1 MNKQYTFT
9 CHSTPHLFEGHSDG
23 IEYTIHAEK
32 TLDEMLE
39 SFRNFLIA
47 SGYQF
52 KITETI
58 QVVDEDWHEP
68 GEGLDDD
75 DDDLPTI
82 KVANIQRGE
91 IFWTDEAE
99 ELDDEGGVTLAY
111 NPHQASIFWTN
122 EGTTM
127 GTVKGG
133 TDAE

>member
-1 MNKQYTFT
+1 M
-9 CHSTPHLFEGHSDG
+9 
-23 IEYTIHAEK
+23 K
-32 TLDEMLE
+32 TGKMRRLKL
-39 SFRNFLIA
+39 
-47 SGYQF
+47 
-52 KITETI
+52 
-58 QVVDEDWHEP
+58 
-68 GEGLDDD
+68 

-99 ELDDEGGVTLAY
+99 ELDDEGGETLAY

-127 GTVKGG
+127 GTVKSG